1 MPRLLFS
8 AMPAAAAFIKIRF
21 QSSAILITLKQSI
34 PITFS
39 NNKKN
44 SSLHQTKPVEKNVE
58 PSCSNKFVTKRLL
71 SKGAAALFCKE
82 RACSRMCVCL
92 GKARAGFVKNPVRLL
107 VFCRG
112 VHL

>member
-39 NNKKN
+39 NNKKK
-44 SSLHQTKPVEKNVE
+44 Q
-58 PSCSNKFVTKRLL
+58 L
-71 SKGAAALFCKE
+71 SAPN
-82 RACSRMCVCL
+82 
-92 GKARAGFVKNPVRLL
+92 KARGKK
-107 VFCRG
+107 C
-112 VHL
+112 